1 MNCNKCNKK
10 ATLHS
15 LTYYDSW
22 DYGFCPVCFT
32 RLSNKQIL
40 IKIDEIKIIP
50 NTRNPVSRYLDY
62 CQRHHGI

>member
-40 IKIDEIKIIP
+40 IKIDEM
-50 NTRNPVSRYLDY
+50 SAYLTPIGFLAYFED
-62 CQRHHGI
+62 